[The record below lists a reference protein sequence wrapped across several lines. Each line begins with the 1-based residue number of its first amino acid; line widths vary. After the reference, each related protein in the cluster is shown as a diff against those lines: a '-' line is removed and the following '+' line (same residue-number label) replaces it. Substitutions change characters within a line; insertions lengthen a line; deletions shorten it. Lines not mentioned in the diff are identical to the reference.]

1 MGVVA
6 FNSSQSVAAVA
17 QGLFNTFW
25 NFAAGDGGAASVGL
39 VVGLGLQSSSSST
52 SGGALDFTVAR
63 PSPPLGAKALIV
75 PCWEPALSASD
86 RCTNPLTTAAATA
99 GPMPTWDQPAPLA
112 TTVGSSDDDNDD
124 ASSLGTFFLGASPA
138 SVLGACQSAGESCA
152 TSSSS
157 KSSSNSELNYR
168 DGLES
173 AGCTRTWDQEGLV
186 ATILDA
192 RESVSLSVM
201 DFLPT
206 NAYTVNTTAAGGKVW
221 WPDLSDAL
229 VQAVSASGAKVRV
242 LVSWWQQSNP
252 QMLRFLAALSS
263 TSAVVADGAGSVA
276 NGSLEVGVFTVPG
289 WETAVVPPLDAN
301 GTSTSCVATES
312 SPCFPPF
319 SRVNHAK

>member
-25 NFAAGDGGAASVGL
+25 AFAAGDGGAASVGL
-39 VVGLGLQSSSSST
+39 GSGIGVHSSSS
-52 SGGALDFTVAR
+52 GAVDFALAR
-63 PSPPLGAKALIV
+63 PSPWLGAKALTV
-75 PCWEPALSASD
+75 PCWEPALAAGD
-86 RCTNPLTTAAATA
+86 RCLNPLTTAAATS
-99 GPMPTWDQPAPLA
+99 GPMPTWERPAPLA
-112 TTVGSSDDDNDD
+112 TAADGSDDNDD
-124 ASSLGTFFLGASPA
+124 EASTLGTFFLGAAPA
-138 SVLGACQSAGESCA
+138 SVLGACQSAGSYS
-152 TSSSS
+152 TSSTLSSSS
-157 KSSSNSELNYR
+157 ASSGKSELNYR

-173 AGCTRTWDQEGLV
+173 AGCDRTWDQEGLV

-206 NAYTVNTTAAGGKVW
+206 NAYDVNTTATGGKVW
-221 WPDLSDAL
+221 WPALTDAL
-229 VQAVSASGAKVRV
+229 LQAVSGSGAKVRV

-252 QMLRFLAALSS
+252 QMLRFLDALST
-263 TSAVVADGAGSVA
+263 TSAVVADAANAGAA

-289 WETAVVPPLDAN
+289 WETAVEPAPSVN
-301 GTSTSCVATES
+301 GSSTACVATKS